1 MLLAAAMLSPALT
14 IQADDAANASNEI
27 SGTITQQ
34 TDGGSS
40 DANTDT
46 SPSMSDGADEIT
58 AADKP
63 FLSLG
68 ADLSESQKATVLSL
82 MNVDA
87 TQLNQYD
94 VVYTTNAEEHS
105 YLDSYIASSE
115 IGTKSLSSVVIVEKA
130 SGSGLTIQTKNISY
144 CTEGMYQNACA
155 TAGITDAD
163 IIVAGPTSISG
174 TAALVGIFK
183 AYENMTGDEIS
194 GDLIDGALNELVVT
208 GQLENSLSSDVDA
221 KDLERMLA
229 AIKQE
234 MVEKGLD
241 SEAGIE
247 DVVDKACNEYGV
259 SLTED
264 EKDQVVN
271 LMMKLSKLDLNSDVI
286 KKAESMI
293 GQIQLSDESKEGLRS
308 FFAKVIEAIKQLV
321 GKYFG

>member
-1 MLLAAAMLSPALT
+1 MKKVIKPMAGMLLAAAMLSPALT

-208 GQLENSLSSDVDA
+208 G
-221 KDLERMLA
+221 
-229 AIKQE
+229 
-234 MVEKGLD
+234 
-241 SEAGIE
+241 
-247 DVVDKACNEYGV
+247 
-259 SLTED
+259 
-264 EKDQVVN
+264 
-271 LMMKLSKLDLNSDVI
+271 
-286 KKAESMI
+286 
-293 GQIQLSDESKEGLRS
+293 
-308 FFAKVIEAIKQLV
+308 
-321 GKYFG
+321 